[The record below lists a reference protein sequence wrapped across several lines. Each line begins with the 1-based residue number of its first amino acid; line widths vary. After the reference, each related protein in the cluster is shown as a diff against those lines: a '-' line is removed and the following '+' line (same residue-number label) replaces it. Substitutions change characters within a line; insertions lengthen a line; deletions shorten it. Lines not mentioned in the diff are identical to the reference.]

1 MALNNI
7 KADLRKIEQFIKT
20 PPLAS
25 EGDLKA
31 FLQSEKLTYYSDF
44 ANHTLAAYT
53 QRQWH
58 LFTGKIN
65 KHR

>member
-25 EGDLKA
+25 EGDLKV
-31 FLQSEKLTYYSDF
+31 FLRLNKLTDYSDF